1 MPADKKPSKPAKAK
15 AKTADA
21 PLTQAELTRRALEQ
35 IKAKGQGQK
44 APHGGPAGKGRSRPS
59 DGGGSH
65 TGLKGS
71 TPPRRTQG
79 KGG

>member
-1 MPADKKPSKPAKAK
+1 MPADKKPAKPAQAK
-15 AKTADA
+15 AADT
-21 PLTQAELTRRALEQ
+21 PPTQAELTRRALEQ
-35 IKAKGQGQK
+35 IKAKGRGQK
-44 APHGGPAGKGRSRPS
+44 GPPGAASGKGPSRPS
-59 DGGGSH
+59 DGAGPH